1 MANPRISLEQ
11 WRAFLAVVDA
21 GGYARAAEKLHK
33 SQSAVTYAVQKL
45 ESLLGVRAF
54 EIQGRRAV
62 LTPTGRLLHQR
73 AKTLLEE
80 AESVEHAARSVS
92 AGWEAEIRLA
102 VEIVF
107 PTYLLLATLDAFGR
121 DAPHTHIEL
130 FETVLGGTP
139 EMLLQ
144 GKVDLAVSPTVPPGF
159 QAESL
164 MRLKFVPVANP
175 SHALHAL
182 GRPLALRDL
191 RAHRQIVVRD
201 TGSNRRATALRLEAK
216 QRWTVG
222 HMATS
227 MLAVRDG
234 YGFAWYPEDKIR
246 LELAEGTM
254 KVLPMAESADR
265 YAELYLVFADRESAG
280 PGTLRLAELLR
291 THVAKACEQER
302 GQTPLHPFEAP
313 VIGSDP
319 ITAGGVNAKP
329 SAPRPRAA
337 RRR

>member
-11 WRAFLAVVDA
+11 WRALLAVVDA
-21 GGYARAAEKLHK
+21 GGYAQAAEKLHK

-45 ESLLGVRAF
+45 ESLLGVKAF

-62 LTPTGRLLHQR
+62 LTPTGRLLHRR
-73 AKTLLEE
+73 AKALLEE
-80 AESVEHAARSVS
+80 AESVEHAAKSLS

-102 VEIVF
+102 VEIIF
-107 PTYLLLATLDAFGR
+107 PTYLLLSTLDAFGR
-121 DAPHTHIEL
+121 DAPNTHVEL

-144 GKVDLAVSPTVPPGF
+144 GRVDLAISPVLPPGF

-164 MRLKFVPVANP
+164 TRLRFVPVASP
-175 SHALHAL
+175 LHPLHAL

-191 RAHRQIVVRD
+191 RAHRQVVVRD
-201 TGSNRRATALRLEAK
+201 TGSRRDTTALRVEAK

-227 MLAVRDG
+227 ILAVRSG

-246 LELAEGTM
+246 LELAEGTL
-254 KVLPMAESADR
+254 KRLPMAEDADR
-265 YAELYLVFADRESAG
+265 YAELYLVFR
-280 PGTLRLAELLR
+280 
-291 THVAKACEQER
+291 
-302 GQTPLHPFEAP
+302 
-313 VIGSDP
+313 
-319 ITAGGVNAKP
+319 
-329 SAPRPRAA
+329 
-337 RRR
+337 